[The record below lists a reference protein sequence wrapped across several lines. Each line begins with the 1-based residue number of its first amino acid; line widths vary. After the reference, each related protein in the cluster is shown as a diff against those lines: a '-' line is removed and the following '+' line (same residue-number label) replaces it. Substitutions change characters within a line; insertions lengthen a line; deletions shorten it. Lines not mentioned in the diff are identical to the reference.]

1 MDMEKQMQLIRAGN
15 FKENNGSVM
24 RTINM
29 LRYQYHKLKSVEY
42 ALPDITKGEI
52 TDSVNYLY
60 EAGYIHLRTVL
71 SKEPSTLADSDFDDL
86 EALSRYKNDPR
97 HVAVSTL
104 CKSIRE
110 SRGAIDYEL

>member
-52 TDSVNYLY
+52 T
-60 EAGYIHLRTVL
+60 IHLI
-71 SKEPSTLADSDFDDL
+71 STNYHIIQKQRD
-86 EALSRYKNDPR
+86 
-97 HVAVSTL
+97 VA
-104 CKSIRE
+104 KPI
-110 SRGAIDYEL
+110 